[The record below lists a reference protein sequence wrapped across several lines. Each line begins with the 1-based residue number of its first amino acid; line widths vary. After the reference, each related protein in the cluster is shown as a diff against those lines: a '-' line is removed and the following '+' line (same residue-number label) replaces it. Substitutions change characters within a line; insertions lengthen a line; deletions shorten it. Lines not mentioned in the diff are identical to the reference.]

1 MIWVDV
7 ILERQRKLEQIQDF
21 IALPAAALLF
31 RVRRVEKLV
40 LPFGIVDVLDRT
52 IRFHLEIRIARV
64 SLTEFRNEVFE
75 AD

>member
-1 MIWVDV
+1 MVF
-7 ILERQRKLEQIQDF
+7 ERQRKFEQVQDLIPPPTASF
-21 IALPAAALLF
+21 LF
-31 RVRRVEKLV
+31 SVRRVENLV

-52 IRFHLEIRIARV
+52 IRFRLEIRIARV